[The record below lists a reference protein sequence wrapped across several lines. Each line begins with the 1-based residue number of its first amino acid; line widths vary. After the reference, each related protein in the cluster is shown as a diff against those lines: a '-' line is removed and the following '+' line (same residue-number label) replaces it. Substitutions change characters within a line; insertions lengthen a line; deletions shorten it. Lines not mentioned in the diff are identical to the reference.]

1 MNERFFLFLLLF
13 YFIFIFL
20 KNREKISVF
29 KNIRIRV
36 DEALD
41 IGVSS
46 DTCGCK

>member
-1 MNERFFLFLLLF
+1 MNERFFYYYYFTLFLF
-13 YFIFIFL
+13 FFE
-20 KNREKISVF
+20 NREKISVF

>member
-1 MNERFFLFLLLF
+1 MNERFYYYYYFTLFLF
-13 YFIFIFL
+13 FL
-20 KNREKISVF
+20 KTEKKISVF

>member
-1 MNERFFLFLLLF
+1 MNERFFYYYYFTLFLF
-13 YFIFIFL
+13 FL
-20 KNREKISVF
+20 KTEKISVF